1 MDAGHSSEYISAHWG
16 ALRAGHS
23 VKILPST
30 SIDSVETFRGMLIQ
44 EQPSVILVSPN
55 HPTYVTDSNSYIPK
69 KDILN
74 MALPEV
80 LQSSDSDSIGQPIT
94 NTSLPDL
101 RFIIQ
106 TGFYNL
112 PGFVKFRDMLV
123 YRSNKYNTFSKVPET
138 PIGQSFTSN
147 LIKQIGN
154 VQDSMVYNLLDLQDP
169 NSVQSLLECLNL
181 AQENELF
188 TNVVPSYNLDELL
201 LEKTFLQDLSQ
212 NHNSVVVG
220 TSESLNKVKEALG
233 SDLVKYFNVASQ

>member
-44 EQPSVILVSPN
+44 EQPSLILVSPN

-138 PIGQSFTSN
+138 PTGQSFTSN